1 MKLFHTLCT
10 HCIFHIDN
18 KQLHATI
25 FVFSELNRL
34 PRSASPD
41 HFKKH
46 GGNPLFNEILGGHG
60 GHGVYEGN
68 YGGHGG
74 YPIGGYNIGYGG
86 HPGGYSGQ
94 AQAQAQAGAIA
105 GGHGGASAIS
115 QAQSQSASFGF
126 GPFSATITELV
137 FTKCYIP

>member
-1 MKLFHTLCT
+1 MIKNEILVEEWRRF
-10 HCIFHIDN
+10 
-18 KQLHATI
+18 QW
-25 FVFSELNRL
+25 ELNRL

-126 GPFSATITELV
+126 GPFSATSKTFDCFLMIILNY
-137 FTKCYIP
+137 FIF